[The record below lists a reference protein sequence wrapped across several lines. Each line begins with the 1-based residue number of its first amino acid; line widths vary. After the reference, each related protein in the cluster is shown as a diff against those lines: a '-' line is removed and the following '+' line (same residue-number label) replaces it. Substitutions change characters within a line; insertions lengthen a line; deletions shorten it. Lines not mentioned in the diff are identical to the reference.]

1 MSPRTRIAVAAL
13 VRDGRVLL
21 GHRHPA
27 RRWYPDCWDLVGGHV
42 EPGEAPHQAIVREC
56 REELGVRVHDPVPML
71 LSVIDPTLDV
81 HAFLVRSRDSPC
93 PPGSH
98 GRHRERRAGRDDLIS
113 RQAGQLACR

>member
-1 MSPRTRIAVAAL
+1 
-13 VRDGRVLL
+13 VLL

-81 HAFLVRSRDSPC
+81 HAFLVRSWEGEPVNVAPDEHDELRWFRPADL
-93 PPGSH
+93 
-98 GRHRERRAGRDDLIS
+98 AGIR
-113 RQAGQLACR
+113 LAHPAAMADIVSAVRGATT